1 MSESQISILQDR
13 QGCLVLV
20 SKSSNNVRVVI
31 ENLLQR
37 ILKIIIIRIN
47 VNKKYSYVKQKSNI
61 RTDQIHTT
69 IGTQLDFDIFW
80 LRYLF
85 NPMYSNE
92 ILRHLVWFF
101 NIPKCKFSLS
111 YSKLQNRTN
120 FRMGY
125 IQEGGLNISTNT
137 MIFPESIC
145 ILANRPLVTSLC
157 MFDKVYLLLFKV
169 NYPTKV
175 I

>member
-1 MSESQISILQDR
+1 MRKSQISILQDR

-69 IGTQLDFDIFW
+69 IGTQLDFDIFR

-101 NIPKCKFSLS
+101 NINVNLV
-111 YSKLQNRTN
+111 YHTQNSKIVLTL
-120 FRMGY
+120 GW
-125 IQEGGLNISTNT
+125 G
-137 MIFPESIC
+137 IFKKE
-145 ILANRPLVTSLC
+145 A
-157 MFDKVYLLLFKV
+157 
-169 NYPTKV
+169 
-175 I
+175 

>member
-1 MSESQISILQDR
+1 MTLPTCNQSYFDKGYEISMSESQISILQDR

-69 IGTQLDFDIFW
+69 IGTQLDFDIF
-80 LRYLF
+80 
-85 NPMYSNE
+85 
-92 ILRHLVWFF
+92 
-101 NIPKCKFSLS
+101 
-111 YSKLQNRTN
+111 
-120 FRMGY
+120 
-125 IQEGGLNISTNT
+125 
-137 MIFPESIC
+137 
-145 ILANRPLVTSLC
+145 
-157 MFDKVYLLLFKV
+157 
-169 NYPTKV
+169 
-175 I
+175 

>member
-1 MSESQISILQDR
+1 M
-13 QGCLVLV
+13 GKGV
-20 SKSSNNVRVVI
+20 SKTAKKI
-31 ENLLQR
+31 PTCFMEGPLLIQYDVG
-37 ILKIIIIRIN
+37 I
-47 VNKKYSYVKQKSNI
+47 QTKSF
-61 RTDQIHTT
+61 
-69 IGTQLDFDIFW
+69 GFDFQYD
-80 LRYLF
+80 
-85 NPMYSNE
+85 
-92 ILRHLVWFF
+92 
-101 NIPKCKFSLS
+101 CKFSLS
-111 YSKLQNRTN
+111 LYSKLQNRTN

-169 NYPTKV
+169 NYPIKV

>member
-1 MSESQISILQDR
+1 MTLPTCNQSYFDKGYEISMSESQISILQDR

-69 IGTQLDFDIFW
+69 IGSMHRYTTIF
-80 LRYLF
+80 
-85 NPMYSNE
+85 
-92 ILRHLVWFF
+92 
-101 NIPKCKFSLS
+101 
-111 YSKLQNRTN
+111 
-120 FRMGY
+120 
-125 IQEGGLNISTNT
+125 
-137 MIFPESIC
+137 
-145 ILANRPLVTSLC
+145 
-157 MFDKVYLLLFKV
+157 
-169 NYPTKV
+169 
-175 I
+175 